1 MWWPATGGYYV
12 EAIGSCLFHNVSFLS
27 YFLTFTPSMN
37 GFAELPAI
45 RWHPPMQNPGYA
57 TADNFALPVL
67 SALSFHLLGTSHK
80 KMSMGQVFQVD
91 IDACV
96 SVGES
101 DI

>member
-1 MWWPATGGYYV
+1 
-12 EAIGSCLFHNVSFLS
+12 
-27 YFLTFTPSMN
+27 MN
-37 GFAELPAI
+37 GFAELPVNVLSDGPLQCKILAAPLPTTLFRYCFVPIII
-45 RWHPPMQNPGYA
+45 RPM
-57 TADNFALPVL
+57 L
-67 SALSFHLLGTSHK
+67 SALSLNLLGTFHK